1 MREET
6 EWLKDFVHVTKQIM
20 EKKNAQVVQEVFNEM
35 KMTIDIDKALPL
47 SEKKD
52 FLESFI
58 SRVLIYEL
66 NFLSKQ

>member
-1 MREET
+1 
-6 EWLKDFVHVTKQIM
+6 M